1 MLGEVQIR
9 KENSMRRK
17 NRSLTKRWLFALLAG
32 SFSVGQVGVAFSAD
46 DGLMAEARR
55 ERGTVRWYTALNVN
69 GSKPLADAF
78 EKKYPFLRVEIAR
91 LSNERIMNRI
101 LSEAK
106 SGAPQFD
113 VTSFAYLP
121 LLAERG
127 LLARYQSPQTKDY
140 LEGFFDPK
148 GHWVSM
154 YSNLIVLGYNTRQV
168 DPASAPKDWSD
179 LLDPR
184 WNGKLGMDP
193 EVGVWYGA
201 MLQYLGKEKGD
212 KFFKALAQQ
221 KIEWRRGHSLLAQLM
236 TAGEFPLALVYA
248 FNISQL
254 QQSGA
259 PVAWVT
265 SANPIVATTS
275 GIGISAATDAPVSSK
290 LFMDFAL
297 SSEGQKTIMETG
309 RFSARKDM
317 QTVKNLKTY
326 AVPDAVVLNLDRYLK
341 EFAQLFRPQ

>member
-1 MLGEVQIR
+1 MA
-9 KENSMRRK
+9 RK
-17 NRSLTKRWLFALLAG
+17 NRRLVTRWQLALLTAIFSFGQGGAG
-32 SFSVGQVGVAFSAD
+32 FGAD
-46 DGLMAEARR
+46 DGLIAEARR
-55 ERGTVRWYTALNVN
+55 ERGTVRWYTALNIN

-78 EKKYPFLRVEIAR
+78 EKKYPFLKVGINR

-121 LLAERG
+121 LLAEKG
-127 LLARYQSPQTKDY
+127 LLARYQSPQTKAY

-154 YSNLIVLGYNTRQV
+154 YSNLIVLGYSTRQV
-168 DPASAPKDWSD
+168 SPAAAPKDWSD

-184 WNGKLGMDP
+184 WNDKLGMDP

-201 MLQYLGKEKGD
+201 MLQYMGKERGE

-221 KIEWRRGHSLLAQLM
+221 KIHWRRGHSLLAQLM
-236 TAGEFPLALVYA
+236 TAGEFPMALVYA

-254 QQSGA
+254 QQNGA

-265 SANPIVATTS
+265 SAKPIVATTS
-275 GIGISAATDAPVSSK
+275 GVGISAKTDSPASSK

-297 SSEGQKTIMETG
+297 SPEGQRTIMETG
-309 RFSARKDM
+309 RFSARKDL
-317 QTVKNLKTY
+317 QTIRDLKTY
-326 AVPDAVVLNLDRYLK
+326 AVPDAVVLNLDKYLQ
-341 EFAQLFRPQ
+341 EFTQLFRPQ